1 MKVTTTARM
10 VRSTQATRLVTG
22 SLRSGAAARVNVQ
35 RNCSATAST
44 FTRGK
49 AVRQTEETKRKERK
63 KERKKEK
70 KKTRRR
76 RKERGGG
83 GPLKKRKSAKR
94 RKKKTSVCV
103 LCFVVFSSQHLCAVP
118 L

>member
-49 AVRQTEETKRKERK
+49 ADGGNEKKRK
-63 KERKKEK
+63 KERK
-70 KKTRRR
+70 
-76 RKERGGG
+76 
-83 GPLKKRKSAKR
+83 R
-94 RKKKTSVCV
+94 RKKRDGDERREGAAGLSRRENPRNEERKKRVCAFSA
-103 LCFVVFSSQHLCAVP
+103 LLFSLHSIFVPFHSE
-118 L
+118 